1 VVAAGLLRRRVR
13 AEAVEVPRGHRVVA
27 EAVPVPAVAAVV
39 VGVVPAV
46 VAADGVEQ
54 ETMNMNKSLKA
65 VASGLRVALM
75 GLAFVLSPV
84 AWGQQAYASP
94 DAAAD
99 ALVDGIARHDWD
111 AVKVVMGPD
120 YRTYIPTGAVAEDDI
135 TNFLEA
141 WAKAHKIVPA
151 GADKAFLGAGVHG
164 WTLPIPIV
172 KTASGWHFD
181 IKGAADEM
189 RTRRIGR
196 NELAAIQVALAYTD
210 AQEEYFA
217 RVKQADGVKQF
228 AQKGLSTPGK
238 RDGLYWASLPG
249 EQESPLGPDF
259 ADAKVGQPYHGY
271 AYKILTAQGKDAPGG
286 AKSYVQNG
294 RMTGGYALI
303 AWPAK
308 YDDTGVMTFIVNRD
322 GVVYQKDLGPGTD
335 AAARAITAYN
345 PDPTWTKVTPT
356 K

>member
-1 VVAAGLLRRRVR
+1 M
-13 AEAVEVPRGHRVVA
+13 
-27 EAVPVPAVAAVV
+27 AVAVAVAV
-39 VGVVPAV
+39 AVADVG
-46 VAADGVEQ
+46 DQ
-54 ETMNMNKSLKA
+54 ETLQMNNSLKH
-65 VASGLRVALM
+65 VASGLRLSLLAATLVVAP
-75 GLAFVLSPV
+75 A
-84 AWGQQAYASP
+84 AWAQQAYPSP
-94 DAAAD
+94 EAAAD

-111 AVKVVMGPD
+111 TVKVVIGPD
-120 YRTYIPTGAVAEDDI
+120 YQTYIPRGTVAEDDI

-141 WAKAHKIVPA
+141 WAKSHKIVPS
-151 GADKAFLGAGVHG
+151 GADKAFLGAGTHG

-172 KTASGWHFD
+172 KSASGWAFNV
-181 IKGAADEM
+181 KGASDEM

-210 AQEEYFA
+210 AQEEYFSKD
-217 RVKQADGVKQF
+217 RNGDGVKEF
-228 AQKGLSTPGK
+228 AQKGLSTAGK

-249 EQESPLGPDF
+249 EAESPLGAEF

-286 AKSYVQNG
+286 AKSYIKNG
-294 RMTGGYALI
+294 RMTEGYALI

-308 YDDTGVMTFIVNRD
+308 YDDTGVMTFIVDRD
-322 GVVYQKDLGPGTD
+322 GIVYQKDLGLGTD

-345 PDPTWTKVTPT
+345 PDSTWTKAAPA